1 MIETIV
7 GTALVTW
14 VIALGLTPGWLGP
27 IASRSRL
34 LERSRHL
41 LRSRLTFRSRI
52 AFARSRLSVI
62 A

>member
-7 GTALVTW
+7 GAALVTW

-27 IASRSRL
+27 VALRSRL
-34 LERSRHL
+34 FERSREL
-41 LRSRLTFRSRI
+41 LRSRLTFRSRD